1 VLALPNQRWSLD
13 FVHEQ
18 MAAQRRFQVLDIV
31 DGVTRE
37 YLRAVPNIDL
47 GGAGSCASSSI

>member
-1 VLALPNQRWSLD
+1 MLALPNQRWSLD